1 MLNSQTK
8 NIINPP
14 LTRDAL
20 DELKT
25 TIIKML
31 QDNVQDIQS
40 KIIKRRLKA
49 DDIDDSKSRFIK
61 DFKTFVF
68 TEY

>member
-1 MLNSQTK
+1 MIRIIYFILDYGLPIFAKLIFTIFGLNNNIMLNSQTK

-31 QDNVQDIQS
+31 
-40 KIIKRRLKA
+40 
-49 DDIDDSKSRFIK
+49 
-61 DFKTFVF
+61 
-68 TEY
+68 